1 MTDQYWFIFLLLLLS
16 LFLGWFLARFPPK
29 SIWLMIKKRA
39 WRQSYFRGLSFLLNE
54 QTDHTIEDLLQSWD
68 VNAENFDLHNALANM
83 LRRKGEVDRAITIH
97 SHLLSV
103 AKSAKLSK
111 SQIRIAT
118 LELASDY
125 IKAGLLDRAE
135 RLLINVVNNSKD
147 VEETAL
153 QMLLQ
158 VYQLEKDWDK
168 AIVVAEQLF
177 PHDRMQIQDR
187 TLLPGSHAIDIAH
200 FYCEKA
206 TLALSQDDFIKAQ
219 QSIDAALAKH
229 PCCARA
235 SLLQAEL
242 FFETNNIQSA
252 LLSLKALPEQD
263 ALLLVEALPLL
274 ETYLSQDPETVV
286 ALLSSWQKAYPSVAI
301 EQALFQ
307 SRLQLNDEQALVA
320 YEAMVR
326 ARPTLRGVDQFI
338 DALATQPKYGLS
350 DDGSKD
356 DSSEDNQNI
365 ALIHRLV
372 KEVVKGKPTYQCR
385 SCGFSGSQL
394 HWQCP
399 QCHQWDTIRRL
410 RGAEGD

>member
-1 MTDQYWFIFLLLLLS
+1 MTGQYWLIFLLLMFS
-16 LFLGWFLARFPPK
+16 LFLGWLLARFPPK

-54 QTDHTIEDLLQSWD
+54 QTDHTIEDLLKSWD

-97 SHLLSV
+97 GHLLAV

-111 SQIRIAT
+111 SQIRVAT
-118 LELASDY
+118 IELASDY

-147 VEETAL
+147 IEETAL

-177 PHDRMQIQDR
+177 PHDRMSIQDR
-187 TLLPGSHAIDIAH
+187 TLLPGSQALDIAH

-206 TLALSQDDFIKAQ
+206 SLALAQDDFIKAQ
-219 QSIDAALAKH
+219 QSIDAALSKH
-229 PCCARA
+229 PSCARA
-235 SLLQAEL
+235 TLLQAEL
-242 FFETNNIQSA
+242 YFETNNKQSA

-263 ALLLVEALPLL
+263 ALLLVEALPIL
-274 ETYLSQDPETVV
+274 ETYLSQEPSLV
-286 ALLSSWQKAYPSVAI
+286 ADLLSTWQKAYPSVAI
-301 EQALFQ
+301 EQALYQ
-307 SRLQLNDEQALVA
+307 ARLQLQDEQALPA
-320 YEAMVR
+320 LEEMVR
-326 ARPTLRGVDQFI
+326 ARPTLRGVDLFI
-338 DALATQPKYGLS
+338 DAVATQPKS
-350 DDGSKD
+350 DDVLG
-356 DSSEDNQNI
+356 DNQNI